1 MSRPP
6 PSREYWMDRK
16 MPNRTLKLIAVVIG
30 YTVACQPLQAQDGGA
45 GLLKPGAKIPG
56 AFQALSVTLPPT
68 MLKPIPQAGRFHC
81 PVCEYR
87 LNPAVLIFARQPD
100 SPDDA
105 GKSASLTGL
114 LKKLEAV
121 IVKHPDLQVGA
132 CAMFNDGGYMKQ
144 LLADLDEATSV
155 SVPVKDVEFTKAI
168 EFKEAAEAKLK
179 DSAKAANLQHVALSL
194 GLPEAYTIPANN
206 DLRVLFYYKH
216 EVVFDE
222 AFTRDKLTDAAID
235 KLVKTIDDKLTEIEN
250 ESRAKKK

>member
-1 MSRPP
+1 MTSR
-6 PSREYWMDRK
+6 
-16 MPNRTLKLIAVVIG
+16 TAGLLKLLAVTTG
-30 YTVACQPLQAQDGGA
+30 MALTCGLLLAQEKAAD
-45 GLLKPGAKIPG
+45 LLKPGAKIPG
-56 AFQALSVTLPPT
+56 AFQTLSVTLPPT

-114 LKKLEAV
+114 LKKLDAV
-121 IVKHPDLQVGA
+121 IAKHPDLQVGA

-144 LLADLDEATSV
+144 LLADLDEATGSP
-155 SVPVKDVEFTKAI
+155 SAPVKEAEFTKAI

-179 DSAKAANLQHVALSL
+179 DYAKAANFQHVALGL
-194 GLPEAYTIPANN
+194 GLPEAYPIPANN
-206 DLRVLFYYKH
+206 DVRVLFYFKH

-222 AFTRDKLTDAAID
+222 AFPRDKLTDAAID
-235 KLVKTIDDKLTEIEN
+235 KMVKAIADKLTEIEN